1 MGRSTCAFTPLGFEG
16 VSRRGLPAK
25 GRGYTIGGRPCER
38 SVEVGW
44 GGTSLRCSLVVA
56 WSGWRWVGGG
66 WRGSGKRNR
75 NMWD

>member
-56 WSGWRWVGGG
+56 WSGWRWVGVRVEGV
-66 WRGSGKRNR
+66 RKEEYT
-75 NMWD
+75 